1 MLQPDTLHVIKHM
14 HFAYWI
20 TKATDM
26 TLVYVILLLFH
37 GNNGYT
43 NTPPC
48 YVTCMLPV
56 VSFQCLQIFPAIV

>member
-1 MLQPDTLHVIKHM
+1 MLQPDRPHIIKHM

-26 TLVYVILLLFH
+26 TSVYVILLLFH
-37 GNNGYT
+37 GNNGYI
-43 NTPPC
+43 NTPQC

-56 VSFQCLQIFPAIV
+56 LFPSNFYKFLL